1 MNQAIVDPEQLRRF
15 AANLKVFSE
24 DLQQR
29 ATALAAQ
36 MNQLEQTWRDQQ
48 QRKFAAEFEDNM
60 RQLAKLVE
68 ASRNHVPYLMRKAE
82 QAEQY
87 LNG

>member
-15 AANLKVFSE
+15 AANLKIFSE

-29 ATALAAQ
+29 SAALSAQ

-48 QRKFAAEFEDNM
+48 QRKFAAEFEVQL
-60 RQLAKLVE
+60 RQMAKLVE
-68 ASRNHVPYLMRKAE
+68 ASKQHVPYLMRKAE
-82 QAEQY
+82 QAEHY
-87 LNG
+87 LQG

>member
-29 ATALAAQ
+29 ATALGTQ

-48 QRKFAAEFEDNM
+48 QRKFAAEFEDNL
-60 RQLAKLVE
+60 RQIAKLVE
-68 ASRNHVPYLMRKAE
+68 SSRQHVPYLLRKAE

>member
-24 DLQQR
+24 ELQQR
-29 ATALAAQ
+29 ATALGAQ

-48 QRKFAAEFEDNM
+48 QRKFAAEFEDNL

-68 ASRNHVPYLMRKAE
+68 ASRQHVPYLMRKAE

>member
-15 AANLKVFSE
+15 AANLKIFSE
-24 DLQQR
+24 ELQQR
-29 ATALAAQ
+29 ATALSSQ

-48 QRKFAAEFEDNM
+48 QKKFAGEFNEQL
-60 RQLAKLVE
+60 RQLNRLIE
-68 ASRNHVPYLMRKAE
+68 STREHVPYLMRKAE

-87 LNG
+87 LRG

>member
-1 MNQAIVDPEQLRRF
+1 MNQAIVDPEQLRHF
-15 AANLKVFSE
+15 ASNLKGFAE

-29 ATALAAQ
+29 ATALSGQ

-48 QRKFAAEFEDNM
+48 QRKFAAEFEDQM
-60 RQLAKLVE
+60 RQLQRLVE
-68 ASRNHVPYLMRKAE
+68 STRQHVPYLLRKAE

-87 LNG
+87 LRG